1 MAAYKDQI
9 IFESEHHYNVG
20 RTRVALARAM
30 ARMPKAA
37 YARGGTHV
45 PSFMDDGRPRK
56 QYHAFFCDS
65 GESPA
70 AVRDFVLQ
78 AYPKAERVHI
88 WADAKALVR
97 YRLPVKFMSAMCTD
111 AEKRAMIEYMECVRV
126 HEHSPDKRKVPAA
139 LKTGDIVILDD
150 VEDTPELRDLLTGEE
165 SPPMFVFVF
174 RRHDALRSAVMRD
187 ARDFEPHDPS
197 DAEVQYLA
205 DRDRRESGRMAT
217 FSGRHD
223 ADEMCSLS
231 GVKV

>member
-1 MAAYKDQI
+1 MTSFKDQI
-9 IFESEHHYNVG
+9 LFESEHYHNVG
-20 RTRVALARAM
+20 RTRVSLARAM

-45 PSFMDDGRPRK
+45 PSFMDDGRPSR

-70 AVRDFVLQ
+70 AVRDFILQ

-88 WADAKALVR
+88 WANAKALVR

-126 HEHSPDKRKVPAA
+126 HEHSPEKRKVPAA

-150 VEDTPELRDLLTGEE
+150 VEDTPELRDLLKGAEG
-165 SPPMFVFVF
+165 PPMIVFVF

-187 ARDFEPHDPS
+187 GRDLEPHDPS

-217 FSGRHD
+217 SSGRYDDELD
-223 ADEMCSLS
+223 ACL
-231 GVKV
+231 